1 MPTIKD
7 VAQRAGVS
15 TGTVS
20 MVINGS
26 KAVKMETR
34 YRVLEV
40 IREMGYVPNQYAR
53 SLVTKKKNVIG
64 VIRQNN
70 FAPGDSRK
78 SGYHF
83 DEIPDTYL
91 ADMLDDIVH
100 ELSSLG
106 YSLLLDAAA
115 WSSLDDPQA
124 VSLPPVA
131 QSGRIDGLMWA
142 GGFMTARQKEMLLQQ
157 NIPVVTIGARHEEFD
172 YVDTDP
178 EGGMYAITKHVLEQG
193 HRSIAIINGP
203 AESQATARKLRGI
216 HHALSE
222 NSLSI
227 PVTHIEQS
235 SFSGLGGYNAMQRLW
250 NKGIRPTAVITALD
264 VLAAGAMR
272 FLQEKGLRIPE
283 DISITGY
290 EDGLLAEHLQP
301 GLTTVCS
308 QKNKLGL
315 NAARILAHRIDHPQA
330 QQVKLIIPPEIVI
343 RGSVKAI
350 QQ

>member
-1 MPTIKD
+1 MPTMKD
-7 VAQRAGVS
+7 VARRAGVS

-64 VIRQNN
+64 VIRQHN
-70 FAPGDSRK
+70 FAQGDSRR

-83 DEIPDTYL
+83 DEISDTYL
-91 ADMLDDIVH
+91 ADMLDDIVR

-106 YSLLLDAAA
+106 YSLLLDTAA
-115 WSSLDDPQA
+115 WSAGDDLQA
-124 VSLPPVA
+124 VPLPPVA

-142 GGFMTARQKEMLLQQ
+142 GGFMTARQKELLLQL
-157 NIPVVTIGARHEEFD
+157 NIPVVTIGSRYEEFD

-178 EGGMYAITKHVLEQG
+178 EEGMYRMTKFVLGQG
-193 HRSIAIINGP
+193 HRALAVINGP
-203 AESQATARKLRGI
+203 EGSQTTARKMQGILR
-216 HHALSE
+216 ALAE
-222 NSLSI
+222 AGCIL
-227 PVTHIEQS
+227 PPECIEQA
-235 SFSGLGGYNAMQRLW
+235 SFSGLGGYNAMKRLW
-250 NKGIRPTAVITALD
+250 ERGVRPTAVITALD

-272 FLQEKGLRIPE
+272 FLQENGLRVPH
-283 DISITGY
+283 DVSVTGY
-290 EDGLLAEHLQP
+290 EDGLLAEHLCPQ
-301 GLTTVCS
+301 LTTVCS

-315 NAARILAHRIDHPQA
+315 NASRILAHRIDHPAA
-330 QQVKLIIPPEIVI
+330 QQVKLVIPPEIVI
-343 RGSVKAI
+343 RGSVKAL
-350 QQ
+350 

>member
-7 VAQRAGVS
+7 VARQAGVS

-70 FAPGDSRK
+70 FAPGNSRK

-91 ADMLDDIVH
+91 ADMLDDIVR
-100 ELSSLG
+100 EVSSLG
-106 YSLLLDAAA
+106 YSLLLDTAA
-115 WSSLDDPQA
+115 WSSPDDPQA
-124 VSLPPVA
+124 VHLPPVA

-142 GGFMTARQKEMLLQQ
+142 GGFMTDKQKELLLQL
-157 NIPVVTIGARHEEFD
+157 NIPVVTIGARHAEFD

-178 EGGMYAITKHVLEQG
+178 EGGMYEMTKYVLSQG
-193 HRSIAIINGP
+193 HRDLAVINGP
-203 AESQATARKLRGI
+203 TASQTTERKLSGI
-216 HHALSE
+216 LRALTEE
-222 NSLSI
+222 NLEL
-227 PVTHIEQS
+227 PEDRTEQA

-250 NKGIRPTAVITALD
+250 NRGARPTAVLTALD
-264 VLAAGAMR
+264 VQAAGAMR
-272 FLQEKGLRIPE
+272 FLQEKGLRIPD
-283 DISITGY
+283 DISVTGF

-308 QKNKLGL
+308 QKHKLGL
-315 NAARILAHRIDHPQA
+315 HAARILAHRIDHPQA

-343 RGSVKAI
+343 RGSVKAL
-350 QQ
+350 QK